1 MKNKKWIKKECL
13 GCKSY
18 NPECAKG
25 YAAFIRTDGRIWR
38 KIKKI
43 MIHHETK
50 KAEKPDIF

>member
-1 MKNKKWIKKECL
+1 MSTKKEGFIVSRL
-13 GCKSY
+13 RNS
-18 NPECAKG
+18 ERAKG

-38 KIKKI
+38 KIKKN